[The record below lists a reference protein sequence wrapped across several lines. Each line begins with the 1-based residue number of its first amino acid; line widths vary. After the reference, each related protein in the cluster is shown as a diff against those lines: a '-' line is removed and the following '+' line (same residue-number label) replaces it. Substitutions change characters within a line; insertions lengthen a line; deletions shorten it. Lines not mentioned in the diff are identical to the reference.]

1 MYLPAHFEETRSE
14 VLHALMREHPFATV
28 IAHGADGL
36 TVNHLPLHLAP
47 EVGPLGALQGHVAR
61 ANPLW
66 RESANAEVL
75 VIFHGPQ
82 AYVTPS
88 WYATKR
94 EHGKAVPT
102 WNYAVVHA
110 RGRLRT
116 IDDPAWLRGQLE
128 TLVTRHEA
136 GFAEPWRIADA
147 PPDYIDKMLAA
158 IIGVEVAITELKGK
172 WKISQNQPQSNR
184 TGVVAGLREQGTADA
199 LQIAALVAG
208 TVNLETAVDR
218 LQTLGIPH
226 ESRFP

>member
-14 VLHALMREHPFATV
+14 VLHTLMRDHPFATL

-36 TVNHLPLHLAP
+36 AAHHLPLHFAAEL
-47 EVGPLGALQGHVAR
+47 GPLGALQGHVAR

-66 RESANAEVL
+66 KQAAITEVL

-110 RGRLRT
+110 HGRLRT
-116 IDDPAWLRGQLE
+116 IDDPAWLRAQLE
-128 TLVTRHEA
+128 TLVGRHEA

-158 IIGVEVAITELKGK
+158 IVGIEIAITGLQGK
-172 WKISQNQPQSNR
+172 WKISQNQPEANR
-184 TGVVAGLREQGTADA
+184 TGVVAGLRQQGTDDA
-199 LQIAALVAG
+199 MQMAALVAG
-208 TVNLETAVDR
+208 TLKK
-218 LQTLGIPH
+218 
-226 ESRFP
+226 